1 MKRVKITFSYDG
13 SEFNGFQIQ
22 KHEDRV
28 QKSVAGYITKALRK
42 LNIPSSLVGSGRTD
56 KGVHA
61 LSQVA
66 HFDLPTYWENI
77 DKLQTKLTKML
88 LPHIYIKKLELV
100 DDSFHARFS
109 AKKRYYRY
117 ILYKGSYNPF
127 FAKYALHVKS
137 IDTQKLD
144 KIIKHFIGSHN
155 FEYFR
160 KNGSE
165 NKSDVREIFD
175 AGAYDYQNFTVVYFY
190 GNSFLRSQVR
200 MMCDFSLKV
209 MQEKFSIKELQEQLE
224 RKQKHATSLSP
235 ASGLYLSK
243 IYY

>member
-1 MKRVKITFSYDG
+1 
-13 SEFNGFQIQ
+13 
-22 KHEDRV
+22 
-28 QKSVAGYITKALRK
+28 
-42 LNIPSSLVGSGRTD
+42 
-56 KGVHA
+56 
-61 LSQVA
+61 
-66 HFDLPTYWENI
+66 
-77 DKLQTKLTKML
+77 ML

-175 AGAYDYQNFTVVYFY
+175 AGAYDHQNFTVVYFY

-200 MMCDFSLKV
+200 MMCDFSLQV
-209 MQEKFSIKELQEQLE
+209 MQGKYNIKELQEQLE